1 MFTCRFIMCALV
13 NGSSENLRVALSFP
27 DPLAGHHQL
36 SAPGPEHEG
45 QLADVDSEAELA
57 GVVAS
62 GGRCVFVA
70 GAVVAAPFHKHTIK
84 MGAFVAGELTRISDF
99 TSHPSLITVSVVML
113 TAEFMSLGFDL
124 KFLMTGL
131 MKAQSARQEACL
143 MRCEGLS
150 AATGQLG
157 WLNPGGLQR

>member
-1 MFTCRFIMCALV
+1 M
-13 NGSSENLRVALSFP
+13 SE
-27 DPLAGHHQL
+27 G
-36 SAPGPEHEG
+36 E
-45 QLADVDSEAELA
+45 LADVDSEAELA

-131 MKAQSARQEACL
+131 MKAQSARAKASPNPNTC
-143 MRCEGLS
+143 S
-150 AATGQLG
+150 ASII
-157 WLNPGGLQR
+157 QRGAQRQNASRDDPFAKRTNLPRR